1 MSFRT
6 RLTLLYA
13 MITGGMLLIFGVLI
27 FFLIDT
33 LINQEINAT
42 LESTYQ
48 SIQSRLNIDSSG
60 RVYLSQ
66 LPTGTIDAHVYVQ
79 VWDMDGNLSNASG
92 ELEDLNEPLDPGN
105 FSAVQPTRGEIT
117 LDDVHMRVLTVP
129 LRVEGRR
136 TIGVVQ
142 VATPLV
148 IPDLVKRT
156 VLVVLIF
163 ATAFFTGLSALVAW
177 GSLGQILIPLRTAT
191 ATANQVGHADDLS
204 RRIPYSGRPDE
215 IGQLIEAFNRSLAR
229 LERLFNSQQRF
240 LADVSHE
247 LRTPLTVIKLNAD
260 LIRKM
265 GPDRELLDSITEE
278 ADRLRR
284 LVGDLLLL
292 ANAESGKLTI
302 TMKPVE
308 LDTVLIEVMQEM
320 GLLAGERVQLKL
332 MSIDQVQVNGDRD
345 RLKQVFINLI
355 SNAIKYTPQGGDV
368 SVDLQ
373 RDTKQV
379 RVDIH
384 DTGPGIPPKD
394 LPHIFDRFYRGEK
407 SRTRAKTGG
416 YGLGLSIANWIVD
429 KHGGSIE
436 VQSLEG
442 QGSTFSV
449 LLPLAEAG
457 VRRTPS

>member
-27 FFLIDT
+27 YFLIDT

-48 SIQSRLNIDSSG
+48 SIQGRLNIDSSG

-92 ELEDLNEPLDPGN
+92 ELADLNQPLDPGN
-105 FSAVQPTRGEIT
+105 FAAIQPTRGEIT
-117 LDDVHMRVLTVP
+117 LDNVHLRVLTVP
-129 LRVEGRR
+129 LIVEGRR

-191 ATANQVGHADDLS
+191 ATANQVVHADDLS

-229 LERLFNSQQRF
+229 SAVFNASSASWQ
-240 LADVSHE
+240 
-247 LRTPLTVIKLNAD
+247 
-260 LIRKM
+260 
-265 GPDRELLDSITEE
+265 
-278 ADRLRR
+278 
-284 LVGDLLLL
+284 
-292 ANAESGKLTI
+292 
-302 TMKPVE
+302 
-308 LDTVLIEVMQEM
+308 
-320 GLLAGERVQLKL
+320 
-332 MSIDQVQVNGDRD
+332 MSATSCA
-345 RLKQVFINLI
+345 L
-355 SNAIKYTPQGGDV
+355 
-368 SVDLQ
+368 
-373 RDTKQV
+373 
-379 RVDIH
+379 H
-384 DTGPGIPPKD
+384 
-394 LPHIFDRFYRGEK
+394 
-407 SRTRAKTGG
+407 
-416 YGLGLSIANWIVD
+416 
-429 KHGGSIE
+429 
-436 VQSLEG
+436 
-442 QGSTFSV
+442 
-449 LLPLAEAG
+449 
-457 VRRTPS
+457 

>member
-27 FFLIDT
+27 YFLIDT

-42 LESTYQ
+42 LDSTYQ
-48 SIQSRLNIDSSG
+48 SIQGRLDIDSSG
-60 RVYLSQ
+60 RLYLSQ

-92 ELEDLNEPLDPGN
+92 ELVGLSEPLDPGN
-105 FSAVQPTRGEIT
+105 FNAVQPTRGEIT

-129 LRVEGRR
+129 LKVEGRR

-156 VLVVLIF
+156 VLIVLIF
-163 ATAFFTGLSALVAW
+163 ATAFFAGLSALVAW

-191 ATANQVGHADDLS
+191 ATANQVVHADDLS

-229 LERLFNSQQRF
+229 LERLFNAQQRF

-302 TMKPVE
+302 SMKPVD

-320 GLLAGERVQLKL
+320 RLLAGDHVQLKL
-332 MSIDQVQVNGDRD
+332 TAIDQVQVNGDRD

-355 SNAIKYTPQGGDV
+355 SNAIKYTPGGGDV
-368 SVDLQ
+368 SVNL
-373 RDTKQV
+373 RREANQV
-379 RVDIH
+379 QVNIH
-384 DTGPGIPPKD
+384 DTGPGIPAKD

-436 VQSLEG
+436 VDSQEG

-449 LLPLAEAG
+449 LLPLAG
-457 VRRTPS
+457 V